1 MKKLF
6 YILAAVAVT
15 MWACQKPNAP
25 EQKDNQKPGGEE
37 QKPGD
42 DEKPDT
48 KDELTLIS
56 DAVVNLNY
64 DSEIITVKFTSSAAW
79 TAEAD
84 EFIALKD
91 KSGDAG
97 ENIELKATVQ
107 SLDPEES
114 VGRVGSIS
122 IKAGGKEI
130 VVGVMQG
137 KVFFFTPEDATVDV
151 KGGKVEFQ
159 VITNQE
165 YEFKTYDAADAAF
178 PWAPVTYD
186 KATGKGSMDVA
197 ANGEYDARY
206 AYIKFTVPGIQVPAY
221 DEEGNPTGETE
232 DYVTRFYVYQAGNSV
247 EEWRTYL
254 PEAFYVGDA
263 ATASVALFDGKL
275 LVSDSQTVHIVDP
288 ATGKFTGTL
297 NTGELPVQSIT
308 NDDAGNLL
316 LANLGVQ
323 DNLFDVYVVKASDTQ
338 LASPVRL
345 IHFVN
350 DAWSGSTGIDKVA
363 ARGDVTGNGIV
374 SAMYGGVIS
383 YGGLSYTLYWSISGG
398 KAAESY
404 YNEWNPVVNNPD
416 KGWGLTTPEL
426 GDDLWLSNRAAF
438 VPAGP
443 SASDGFFY
451 GGYDGYYNVLYYNGT
466 DWLTCVEGA
475 GDWAGGPQGLHAT
488 IWNGKKILAVAQMG
502 YVWWDEGWGMPAY
515 LWVVDVTD
523 PANAVVLSRAEY
535 NNGLEQT
542 ISGGTENSSVDVLP
556 VVDGNDLVVYYV
568 DSAQG
573 HVMKVRFPKL

>member
-1 MKKLF
+1 MLMKKLF

-37 QKPGD
+37 QKPDD

-137 KVFFFTPEDATVDV
+137 KVFFFTPQEATVDV

-186 KATGKGSMDVA
+186 KATGKGSLDVA
-197 ANGEYDARY
+197 ANGDYDARY
-206 AYIKFTVPGIQVPAY
+206 AYIKFTVPGIQVPVY
-221 DEEGNPTGETE
+221 DEEGNPTEETE
-232 DYVTRFYVYQAGNSV
+232 DYVTRFYVYQEGNASAV
-247 EEWRTYL
+247 YTVAL
-254 PEAFYVGDA
+254 PEEIEHGALNENSNVTLAFFNGNVLMSDGV
-263 ATASVALFDGKL
+263 SVRAINPDNGSF
-275 LVSDSQTVHIVDP
+275 SSFNIPET
-288 ATGKFTGTL
+288 
-297 NTGELPVQSIT
+297 LPVQSIT
-308 NDDAGNLL
+308 NDDAGNVL
-316 LANLGVQ
+316 LASAAGYGATI
-323 DNLFDVYVVKASDTQ
+323 DIYAVKANATDFSSAT
-338 LASPVRL
+338 
-345 IHFVN
+345 
-350 DAWSGSTGIDKVA
+350 KVA
-363 ARGDVTGNGIV
+363 TGVVSAWTGAPIADNVRAKGDVFGN
-374 SAMYGGVIS
+374 GVIS
-383 YGGLSYTLYWSISGG
+383 VISGG
-398 KAAESY
+398 GPGCGSISY
-404 YNEWNPVVNNPD
+404 GMYWEVENGVAGEA
-416 KGWGLTTPEL
+416 KYLACPE
-426 GDDLWLSNRAAF
+426 DVTDTIWLSNRGCFA
-438 VPAGP
+438 PAGVT
-443 SASDGFFY
+443 AADGFLY
-451 GGYDGYYNVLYYNGT
+451 IGYDGLYTLYFSDGT
-466 DWLTCVEGA
+466 NWIPVVETGCEGNEGFNA
-475 GDWAGGPQGLHAT
+475 IASITWK
-488 IWNGKKILAVAQMG
+488 NKKIVAFEEMF
-502 YVWWDEGWGMPAY
+502 YFPFWWSANSAIW
-515 LWVVDVTD
+515 LVDVT
-523 PANAVVLSRAEY
+523 
-535 NNGLEQT
+535 
-542 ISGGTENSSVDVLP
+542 SGSP
-556 VVDGNDLVVYYV
+556 VVISHTPVPMIEEATPATEDNYEGSTSDILLHIEGDNLAVYVV
-568 DSAQG
+568 DSSIGVLHKQ
-573 HVMKVRFPKL
+573 VYK